1 MKLKIVSYNIKS
13 MRYDPENPRNNI
25 DRREDV
31 AEVLRQL
38 DGDIVGLQEIDH
50 FLARTGDY
58 DQTKYL
64 AETLGY
70 PYYHFTYTVDKGK
83 GTEGKY
89 GHAIMSKYPIKE
101 LEDREFSVQCGERR
115 KFCRAVLDVEG
126 KEVIFYNAHLTISNP
141 GRLLGLEPNKIF
153 AQYQLME
160 LMARIYA
167 EESPVVLTGDFNL
180 IFEKQKECVDTE
192 KVYPLNGGVH
202 FDTPNPVTRID
213 NIYLCN
219 IEKHDAAVTYG
230 ERGASD
236 HAWLHADIEI

>member
-141 GRLLGLEPNKIF
+141 GRLPGLEPNKIF

-192 KVYPLNGGVH
+192 KVYPLNGGVN

>member
-31 AEVLRQL
+31 AEVLRRL
-38 DGDIVGLQEIDH
+38 DGDIVGLQEVDH

-101 LEDREFSVQCGERR
+101 LEDKEFSVQISERR
-115 KFCRAVLDVEG
+115 KYCRAVIDVEG
-126 KEVIFYNAHLTISNP
+126 KELVFYNAHLTTSGHTRI
-141 GRLLGLEPNKIF
+141 GLEPNKIF
-153 AQYQLME
+153 AQYQLKE
-160 LMARIYA
+160 LMNRIYA

-192 KVYPLNGGVH
+192 KVYPLNGGKDFSVEE
-202 FDTPNPVTRID
+202 PKTRID

-236 HAWLHADIEI
+236 HPWIHADIEI

>member
-13 MRYDPENPRNNI
+13 MRYNPENPRDNI

-50 FLARTGDY
+50 FFERTGSY

-64 AETLGY
+64 AEACGY
-70 PYYHFTYTVDKGK
+70 PYVHFTSTI
-83 GTEGKY
+83 ESGKY
-89 GHAIMSKYPIKE
+89 GHAIMSRYPIKE

-141 GRLLGLEPNKIF
+141 GRFLGLEPNKIF

-167 EESPVVLTGDFNL
+167 EEKPTVLTGDFNL
-180 IFEKQKECVDTE
+180 IFEKQKECVDTQ
-192 KVYPLNGGVH
+192 KVYPLNGGIH
-202 FDTPNPVTRID
+202 FDTPDPVTRID

-236 HAWLHADIEI
+236 HPWIFANIEL